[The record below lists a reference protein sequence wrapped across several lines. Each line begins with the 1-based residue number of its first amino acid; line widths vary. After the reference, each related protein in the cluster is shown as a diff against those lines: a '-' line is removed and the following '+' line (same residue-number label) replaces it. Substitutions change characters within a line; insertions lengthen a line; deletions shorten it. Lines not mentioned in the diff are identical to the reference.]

1 MQSRMVVVEVSRVFF
16 SENKINFVS
25 QDIPLPVLLVVVV
38 VGIYFH
44 HFLVA
49 VEEGYLVA
57 VEEGENAKERVFLF
71 H

>member
-1 MQSRMVVVEVSRVFF
+1 MVEVSRILL
-16 SENKINFVS
+16 SGNRINFVF
-25 QDIPLPVLLVVVV
+25 QDIPLPVPSVVV

-44 HFLVA
+44 HFSVGE
-49 VEEGYLVA
+49 EEGYLVV